1 MPDLM
6 VYADKGLKGISR
18 TGGTLL
24 GADCSTEKMPAAIR
38 LSFAGDADGLAML
51 ADRHGANILSAQEPT
66 TGVTPAWAAAHQN
79 HADVVQLLDKRGA
92 LLGVATFDECGATPS
107 RSACAPGTRPMT
119 TSSSGS
125 MFMPSGSDRLKETSV
140 VGSSVSTGGLAAGA
154 GGDDSSKRRIKTGA
168 PSSTFAWRRERNS
181 SYEATGASS
190 TAIILAPGGT
200 P

>member
-92 LLGVATFDECGATPS
+92 LLGVAGMDIPFDYLIETLLTPS
-107 RSACAPGTRPMT
+107 DVPIQEAFLLDAEGHIVVRSRGEQQPDP
-119 TSSSGS
+119 SSALSTEV
-125 MFMPSGSDRLKETSV
+125 FPDAEV
-140 VGSSVSTGGLAAGA
+140 VSAVRERRNASVSRGEDQYWVFPLDVLG
-154 GGDDSSKRRIKTGA
+154 
-168 PSSTFAWRRERNS
+168 W
-181 SYEATGASS
+181 SYVVNASVE
-190 TAIILAPGGT
+190 TLVAR
-200 P
+200 